1 MEKQLFCIWLTK
13 NTTLSDS
20 SIGKYSAAIGSISKD
35 MLGKKLI
42 TGNIYLMTPIELD
55 IYVPLILNDVDF
67 LAKDTK
73 GNHMYS
79 SALKHFRMYRKA
91 TEDILADDLSLHI
104 RNYDKITETE
114 KKQLVKA
121 RIGQGDFRDKI
132 IAKYDSK
139 CIVTG
144 ISDQRLLI
152 ASHIKP
158 WAVCNNIERLSA
170 ENGLLLSPLYDK
182 LFDCGLMTFTK
193 DGRLH
198 LSSRLNPRDISRFK
212 TPDCT
217 YFDLKISNDLVINLE
232 YHQDVIFVK

>member
-1 MEKQLFCIWLTK
+1 MEKRFFCNWLDK

-35 MLGKKLI
+35 MLGKRLI
-42 TGNIYLMTPIELD
+42 NRNIYLMTPIELD

-67 LAKDTK
+67 LAKDKK

-91 TEDILADDLSLHI
+91 TEDILADDLSVHI

-132 IAKYDSK
+132 ITKYDSK

-158 WAVCNNIERLSA
+158 WAVCNNEERLSA

-182 LFDCGLMTFTK
+182 LFDCGLMTFSK

-198 LSSRLNPRDISRFK
+198 LSSRLNPQDVSRFK
-212 TPDCT
+212 LPDSS
-217 YFDLKISNDLVINLE
+217 YFDLKVSNDLAINLE

>member
-1 MEKQLFCIWLTK
+1 MEKQLFCNWLAK
-13 NTTLSDS
+13 NTALSNS

-35 MLGKKLI
+35 MMANRLI
-42 TGNIYLMTPIELD
+42 PENIYLMTPIELD
-55 IYVPLILNDVDF
+55 IYVPLILNDIDF
-67 LAKDTK
+67 LAKDKK

-91 TEDILADDLSLHI
+91 TEDILADDLSVHI

-121 RIGQGDFRDKI
+121 RIGQGDFRDRI
-132 IAKYDSK
+132 ITKYDSK

-158 WAVCNNIERLSA
+158 WAVCNNEERLSA

-182 LFDCGLMTFTK
+182 LFDCGLMTFSK

-198 LSSRLNPRDISRFK
+198 LSSRLNPQDVSKFK
-212 TPDCT
+212 LPDCS
-217 YFDLKISNDLVINLE
+217 YFDLKVSNDLAINLE

>member
-1 MEKQLFCIWLTK
+1 MEKQLFSGWLVK
-13 NTTLSDS
+13 NTPLAAS
-20 SIGKYSAAIGSISKD
+20 SIYKYATAIGTISKE
-35 MLGKKLI
+35 MENKSLI
-42 TGNIYLMTPIELD
+42 AKNLYAMTLMELD
-55 IYVPLILNDVDF
+55 IYIPLILMDVEF
-67 LAKDTK
+67 QAKNTK
-73 GNHMYS
+73 GDHMYS

-91 TEDILADDLSLHI
+91 TEDVLADDLSVHI

-144 ISDQRLLI
+144 ISDQRLLV

-158 WAVCNNIERLSA
+158 WAVCNNTERLSA

-182 LFDCGLMTFTK
+182 LFDCGLMTFSK

-198 LSSRLNPRDISRFK
+198 LSSRLNPQDVSRFK
-212 TPDCT
+212 LPDSS
-217 YFDLKISNDLVINLE
+217 YFDLKVSNDLAINLE

>member
-1 MEKQLFCIWLTK
+1 
-13 NTTLSDS
+13 
-20 SIGKYSAAIGSISKD
+20 
-35 MLGKKLI
+35 MLEKKLI
-42 TGNIYLMTPIELD
+42 TESIYLMTPIELD
-55 IYVPLILNDVDF
+55 IYVPLILNDIDF

-91 TEDILADDLSLHI
+91 TEDILVDDLSVHI
-104 RNYDKITETE
+104 CNYDKITETE

-144 ISDQRLLI
+144 ISDQRLLV

-158 WAVCNNIERLSA
+158 WAVCNNTERLSA

-182 LFDCGLMTFTK
+182 LFDCGLMTFSK

-198 LSSRLNPRDISRFK
+198 LSSRLNPQDISKFK
-212 TPDCT
+212 LPRCS
-217 YFDLKISNDLVINLE
+217 YFDLKVSSDLAINLE
-232 YHQDVIFVK
+232 